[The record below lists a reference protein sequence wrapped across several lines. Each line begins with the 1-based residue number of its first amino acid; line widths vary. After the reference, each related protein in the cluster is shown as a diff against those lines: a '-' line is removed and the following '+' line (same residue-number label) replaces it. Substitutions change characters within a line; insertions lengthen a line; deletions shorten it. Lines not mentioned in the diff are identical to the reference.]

1 MPTPRLREPLRLTPA
16 CDQEVVNEKV
26 KLGLGEL
33 ALSLSEAVHP
43 RDQKGGLVRGQS
55 LLEMKPQKS

>member
-33 ALSLSEAVHP
+33 ALSRA
-43 RDQKGGLVRGQS
+43 S
-55 LLEMKPQKS
+55 LRSCAS